1 MRLERGK
8 PPNKWIARIVIG
20 LALVN
25 IVAGWAGDLLLSVIV
40 KDNPLVLI
48 ALSPRD
54 RNLALASPDL
64 DFLPYFTVGFL
75 RLVFFDP
82 WSYLLGF
89 WYGDRALAWIKRR
102 SRTYGPLLGDA
113 QGGFKRYAA
122 PLIIL
127 FPNNIIC
134 MLAGASGIGVGMF
147 VVLNAFGT
155 ATRLL
160 ILRQFGNIFS
170 GQISSV
176 VDWIDDYRIPILIV
190 SALAIGWTVFGEFR
204 GDNSEVKALIDLERH
219 PEGDPADSDAG
230 DSAVGDSAAGG
241 DVGVDPS

>member
-1 MRLERGK
+1 MNSGRPLLEQGN

-25 IVAGWAGDLLLSVIV
+25 IAAGWIGDLLLSVIV
-40 KDNPLVLI
+40 RDNPLILI

-64 DFLPYFTVGFL
+64 EVLPYFVVGFL

-82 WSYLLGF
+82 FSYLLGF
-89 WYGDRALAWIKRR
+89 WYGDRALAWIRRR
-102 SRTYGPLLGDA
+102 SRTYGPLVNDA

-122 PLIIL
+122 PLIIV

-134 MLAGASGIGVGMF
+134 MLAGASGISFATF

-155 ATRLL
+155 TARLAL
-160 ILRQFGNIFS
+160 LRQFGNIFG
-170 GQISSV
+170 GQINSV
-176 VDWIDDYRIPILIV
+176 VDWIDEYRIPILIV

-219 PEGDPADSDAG
+219 PEGTEPAPDAEADDPDEA
-230 DSAVGDSAAGG
+230 
-241 DVGVDPS
+241 

>member
-1 MRLERGK
+1 MRLERGH

-25 IVAGWAGDLLLSVIV
+25 IVAGWIGDLLLSVIV
-40 KDNPLVLI
+40 RDNPLILI

-64 DFLPYFTVGFL
+64 EVLPYYIVGFL

-82 WSYLLGF
+82 FSYLLGF

-102 SRTYGPLLGDA
+102 SRTYGPLVDDA
-113 QGGFKRYAA
+113 QGGFKRYAG
-122 PLIIL
+122 PLIVL
-127 FPNNIIC
+127 FPNNVIC

-147 VVLNAFGT
+147 VMLNAFGT
-155 ATRLL
+155 AARLAL
-160 ILRQFGNIFS
+160 LCQFGNIFS
-170 GQISSV
+170 GQINSV

-204 GDNSEVKALIDLERH
+204 GEDSEVKALIDLERH
-219 PEGDPADSDAG
+219 PEGDEPGPDEAG
-230 DSAVGDSAAGG
+230 DPDEA
-241 DVGVDPS
+241 

>member
-25 IVAGWAGDLLLSVIV
+25 IVAGWLGDLFLSF
-40 KDNPLVLI
+40 LVDENDLTLI
-48 ALSPRD
+48 ILSPRD
-54 RNLALASPDL
+54 RNLAIASPDL
-64 DFLPYFTVGFL
+64 DFVTFFVVGFL

-102 SRTYGPLLGDA
+102 SRTYGPLMDEA
-113 QGGFKRYAA
+113 TGGFRRYAA

-127 FPNNIIC
+127 FPNNVIC
-134 MLAGASGIGVGMF
+134 MMSGASGIGVGMF
-147 VVLNAFGT
+147 VTLNAFGT

-160 ILRQFGNIFS
+160 LIRQFGNIFG
-170 GQISSV
+170 GQLNSLS
-176 VDWIDDYRIPILIV
+176 DWISEYRIPIFVV
-190 SALAIGWTVFGEFR
+190 SALLIGWTVYKEFGGE
-204 GDNSEVKALIDLERH
+204 NSEVQALIDLERH
-219 PEGDPADSDAG
+219 PEADAG
-230 DSAVGDSAAGG
+230 DSDGSGSADGPPA
-241 DVGVDPS
+241 

>member
-1 MRLERGK
+1 M
-8 PPNKWIARIVIG
+8 IG

-25 IVAGWAGDLLLSVIV
+25 IIAGWAGDLLLSVIV

-64 DFLPYFTVGFL
+64 AFLPYFVVGFA

-82 WSYLLGF
+82 FSYLLGF

-102 SRTYGPLLGDA
+102 SRTYGPLMDDA

-122 PLIIL
+122 PLIVL
-127 FPNNIIC
+127 FPNNVIC

-147 VVLNAFGT
+147 VALNAFGT
-155 ATRLL
+155 AVRLL
-160 ILRQFGNIFS
+160 ILRQFGNIFG
-170 GQISSV
+170 GQITSV
-176 VDWIDDYRIPILIV
+176 VDWIDDYRIPILVV
-190 SALAIGWTVFGEFR
+190 SALATGWTVFGEFR

-219 PEGDPADSDAG
+219 PEAEAGDTGGQSEHGSGDAG
-230 DSAVGDSAAGG
+230 PGDNADDAR
-241 DVGVDPS
+241 PT

>member
-20 LALVN
+20 LALINVA
-25 IVAGWAGDLLLSVIV
+25 AGWIGDLFLSF
-40 KDNPLVLI
+40 LVEENDLALI

-54 RNLALASPDL
+54 RNLALASINL
-64 DFLPYFTVGFL
+64 DFIPFFVVGFV

-102 SRTYGPLLGDA
+102 SKTYGPLMDDA
-113 QGGFKRYAA
+113 TGGFRRWAA

-127 FPNNIIC
+127 FPNNVVC
-134 MLAGASGIGVGMF
+134 MMAGASGIGVGMF
-147 VVLNAFGT
+147 VALNAFGT

-160 ILRQFGNIFS
+160 LIRQFGNIFGS
-170 GQISSV
+170 ELSSV
-176 VDWIDDYRIPILIV
+176 TGWITEYRIPIFIV
-190 SALAIGWTVFGEFR
+190 SAILIGWTIKKEFS
-204 GDNSEVKALIDLERH
+204 GDDSEVRGLIDLERDR
-219 PEGDPADSDAG
+219 PDNPD
-230 DSAVGDSAAGG
+230 
-241 DVGVDPS
+241 

>member
-25 IVAGWAGDLLLSVIV
+25 IAAGWLGDLFLSFLVS
-40 KDNPLVLI
+40 DNDLILI

-54 RNLALASPDL
+54 RNLAIASPDL
-64 DFLPYFTVGFL
+64 DFVPFFVVGFV

-89 WYGDRALAWIKRR
+89 WYGDRALAWMKRR
-102 SRTYGPLLGDA
+102 SRTYGPLMDDA
-113 QGGFKRYAA
+113 TGGFRRYAA

-127 FPNNIIC
+127 FPNNVIC
-134 MLAGASGIGVGMF
+134 MMAGASGIGVGMF
-147 VVLNAFGT
+147 VALNAFGT

-160 ILRQFGNIFS
+160 IIRQFGNIFS
-170 GQISSV
+170 GQISSFSG
-176 VDWIDDYRIPILIV
+176 WISEYRIPIFLV
-190 SALAIGWTVFGEFR
+190 SAVFIGFTIFKEFG
-204 GDNSEVKALIDLERH
+204 GDDSEVKALIDLER
-219 PEGDPADSDAG
+219 DPDGNGSSETDPGSGPDSGQDQ
-230 DSAVGDSAAGG
+230 
-241 DVGVDPS
+241 P

>member
-1 MRLERGK
+1 M
-8 PPNKWIARIVIG
+8 IG

-25 IVAGWAGDLLLSVIV
+25 IVAGWVGDLLLSVIV

-64 DFLPYFTVGFL
+64 EFLPYFAVGFL

-102 SRTYGPLLGDA
+102 SRTYGPLMDDA

-160 ILRQFGNIFS
+160 ILRQFGNIFG

-176 VDWIDDYRIPILIV
+176 VDWIDEYRIPVLIV

-219 PEGDPADSDAG
+219 PEGDAPDG
-230 DSAVGDSAAGG
+230 DP
-241 DVGVDPS
+241 DPT

>member
-1 MRLERGK
+1 MRLQRGN

-25 IVAGWAGDLLLSVIV
+25 IVAGWLGDLLLSVIV
-40 KDNPLVLI
+40 RDNPLILI

-64 DFLPYFTVGFL
+64 EFLPYFIVGFL

-82 WSYLLGF
+82 FSYLLGF
-89 WYGDRALAWIKRR
+89 WYGDRALTWMKRR
-102 SRTYGPLLGDA
+102 SRTYGPLMDDA

-134 MLAGASGIGVGMF
+134 MLAGASGIGVAMF

-155 ATRLL
+155 AVRLAL
-160 ILRQFGNIFS
+160 LRQFGNIFG
-170 GQISSV
+170 GQINSV
-176 VDWIDDYRIPILIV
+176 VDWIDEYRIPILIV

-204 GDNSEVKALIDLERH
+204 GDNSEVKALIELERH
-219 PEGDPADSDAG
+219 PEGTVPAPDSDGNSDDGGADPA
-230 DSAVGDSAAGG
+230 
-241 DVGVDPS
+241 